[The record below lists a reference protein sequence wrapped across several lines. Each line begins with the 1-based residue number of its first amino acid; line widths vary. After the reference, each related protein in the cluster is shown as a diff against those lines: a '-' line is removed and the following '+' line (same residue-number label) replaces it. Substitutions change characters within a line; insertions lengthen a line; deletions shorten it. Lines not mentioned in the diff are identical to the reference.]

1 MRRIPASR
9 RSHLRDLG
17 QKIFPILRK
26 FQASL
31 SRFQHLSSKIST
43 STVLKAVPLCLEFY
57 ICTLLSCPCIAFVK
71 KAGEMLN
78 PQPEGKPRSCSSS
91 MQLVA
96 HALYVASFAGYIFP
110 GRKSPQSAPRPSW
123 MPRQC
128 CELTPQKTLDLIQK
142 KHELAFKGGGRAPC

>member
-43 STVLKAVPLCLEFY
+43 STVLKAVYALNLYLY
-57 ICTLLSCPCIAFVK
+57 IVLLSLHRLLK

-96 HALYVASFAGYIFP
+96 QSLCVASFSDYIFRRGC
-110 GRKSPQSAPRPSW
+110 GRVALSR
-123 MPRQC
+123 
-128 CELTPQKTLDLIQK
+128 
-142 KHELAFKGGGRAPC
+142 LALPTAAANPVN